1 MAAAIVVSALGF
13 LSQSILTA
21 PRVYFAMAEDGL
33 FFRSMAWVHPRTRV
47 PVVAIALQGVWTIV
61 ITFSGRYDQILSYVV
76 SMDFLFFGLTAA
88 CIFVFRRRAFR
99 LARSAESG
107 WRVPGHPVTTIAFIA
122 VSGLV
127 VLNTAYKFPLNTAI
141 GFGILTAGI
150 PAYFLWRKFN
160 RTAERVS

>member
-76 SMDFLFFGLTAA
+76 SMDFLFFGLTAG
-88 CIFVFRRRAFR
+88 CLFVLRRRDAR
-99 LARSAESG
+99 LPNSTESA
-107 WRVPGHPVTTIAFIA
+107 WRVPGHPVTTIFFIA

-127 VLNTAYKFPLNTAI
+127 VLSTAYKFPLNTAI
-141 GFGILTAGI
+141 GFGILAAGI
-150 PAYFLWRKFN
+150 PAYCLWRKFN
-160 RTAERVS
+160 RKPEHVS